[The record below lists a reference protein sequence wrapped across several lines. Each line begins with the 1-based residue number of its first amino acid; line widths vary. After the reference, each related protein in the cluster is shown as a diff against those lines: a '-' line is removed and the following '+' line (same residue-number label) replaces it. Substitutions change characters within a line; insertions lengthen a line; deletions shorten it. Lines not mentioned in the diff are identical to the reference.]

1 MKVRCNVQVLQGPLD
16 MTALIDVVLLLL
28 IFFILSSS
36 FVLQPGI
43 RVNPPRGLA
52 RSGIANTRF
61 ILNITA
67 QQPPLMFLNDQV
79 IDPTRLDA
87 EFRRMARSQPDAV
100 VVVRADGAVSH
111 ATVTDVMSRA
121 LEAGVAVVI
130 ATKPEPVQPV
140 SPAP

>member
-1 MKVRCNVQVLQGPLD
+1 MKVRRTVQLMRGPLD
-16 MTALIDVVLLLL
+16 MTPLIDVVLLLL

-43 RVNPPRGLA
+43 KVTPPRGLA
-52 RSGIANTRF
+52 RSGITNTRF

-67 QQPPLMFLNDQV
+67 QQPPLMFLNDQL
-79 IDPTRLDA
+79 IDPARLDT

-111 ATVTDVMSRA
+111 ATVTEVMSRA
-121 LEAGVAVVI
+121 LNAGVAVII
-130 ATKPEPVQPV
+130 ATRPEDIQR
-140 SPAP
+140 